1 MKLRTPR
8 YYADFVCIADRC
20 KDNCCRGGWQI
31 EVDEETFEYY
41 KSQKGPFAGELLAA
55 LVSDGD
61 SCYFNNSKGEC
72 PMLDEKGLCRVYQEM
87 GEEHMGTVCTQFP
100 RFSEYF
106 GDVKETG
113 VGLSCEEAARLIFTG
128 KLEDAVALTTS
139 ESDEEVYDDP
149 EFEEDLAEAVFTL
162 RSAYMAQIANK
173 NHPFGT
179 TMAAVLLHA
188 NKCQLLINAGDY
200 EAVLNEAR
208 QANALVEADSFYSVQ
223 LETLLPA
230 GAVSSYGSRNLEL
243 VEPFTRLENYSDA
256 WEEEMKLLS
265 DFLGREP
272 MLTGFATQMTD
283 FERSLNGGEREDDY
297 RKFVEY
303 LLFRYMAGTC
313 YSHDLLENVKIAAV
327 FYLLLRL
334 MDVRRAKEKKAFM
347 FEDRMEIIHLFSRE
361 VEYSDENMEMLREEL
376 MFDEC
381 FKTNSLI
388 SALTNFEFR
397 VI

>member
-1 MKLRTPR
+1 
-8 YYADFVCIADRC
+8 
-20 KDNCCRGGWQI
+20 
-31 EVDEETFEYY
+31 
-41 KSQKGPFAGELLAA
+41 
-55 LVSDGD
+55 
-61 SCYFNNSKGEC
+61 
-72 PMLDEKGLCRVYQEM
+72 
-87 GEEHMGTVCTQFP
+87 
-100 RFSEYF
+100 
-106 GDVKETG
+106 
-113 VGLSCEEAARLIFTG
+113 
-128 KLEDAVALTTS
+128 
-139 ESDEEVYDDP
+139 
-149 EFEEDLAEAVFTL
+149 
-162 RSAYMAQIANK
+162 
-173 NHPFGT
+173 
-179 TMAAVLLHA
+179 
-188 NKCQLLINAGDY
+188 
-200 EAVLNEAR
+200 
-208 QANALVEADSFYSVQ
+208 
-223 LETLLPA
+223 
-230 GAVSSYGSRNLEL
+230 
-243 VEPFTRLENYSDA
+243 
-256 WEEEMKLLS
+256 
-265 DFLGREP
+265 
-272 MLTGFATQMTD
+272 MLTGFAMQMTD